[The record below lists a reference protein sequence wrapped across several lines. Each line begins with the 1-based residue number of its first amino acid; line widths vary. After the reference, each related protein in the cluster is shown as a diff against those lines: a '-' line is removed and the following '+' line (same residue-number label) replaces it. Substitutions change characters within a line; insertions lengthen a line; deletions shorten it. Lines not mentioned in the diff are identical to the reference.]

1 MTHFP
6 PVILHESTQHLVL
19 LCLGTKPD
27 TCKLGSLSRSQFL
40 KTLRCKSLCVKKHG
54 QGVSTL
60 TGTSSTPLVRFLG
73 WLTSSRLT
81 TACSANAVLTKPPR
95 TSAGRITKADKEG
108 EQRSRLTRHMKCH
121 IMQIHTRFVYAQDEV
136 SLNSEIL
143 GPK

>member
-1 MTHFP
+1 MNPFFSMTHFP
-6 PVILHESTQHLVL
+6 PVILHESTRQLVL

-73 WLTSSRLT
+73 WLTSSPPHHCLFCKCCIDKASQDLGRQDFLGRQGRRAEIKAHKT
-81 TACSANAVLTKPPR
+81 HEMSHNAN
-95 TSAGRITKADKEG
+95 S
-108 EQRSRLTRHMKCH
+108 H
-121 IMQIHTRFVYAQDEV
+121 
-136 SLNSEIL
+136 SLCICP
-143 GPK
+143 G